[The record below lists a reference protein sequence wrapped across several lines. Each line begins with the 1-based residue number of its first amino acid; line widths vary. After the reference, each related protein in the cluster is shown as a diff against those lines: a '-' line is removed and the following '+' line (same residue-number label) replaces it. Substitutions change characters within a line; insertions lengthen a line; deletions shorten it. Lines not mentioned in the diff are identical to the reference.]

1 MNYSA
6 RFTYSTEQVYAA
18 LSSRDHWDARIEEM
32 KKYSHNELISFEVGE
47 SGIDVVMHHIIP
59 KTELPDIA
67 QTVMKKD
74 MIITRNVH
82 IDSYSEETTGH
93 YDASIPAGPGSLK
106 GVTSLFPT
114 ATGSTLRTSSE
125 AKIFEYGRHLQR
137 ILPQVRIA
145 VAHGQM
151 SEHQLEQLM
160 LVNLRDLWRGEGE
173 VTADWLEKNA

>member
-125 AKIFEYGRHLQR
+125 AKVF
-137 ILPQVRIA
+137 LPFV
-145 VAHGQM
+145 GGK
-151 SEHQLEQLM
+151 LEQLM

>member
-1 MNYSA
+1 MARRMNYSA

-125 AKIFEYGRHLQR
+125 AKVF
-137 ILPQVRIA
+137 LPFI
-145 VAHGQM
+145 GGK
-151 SEHQLEQLM
+151 LEQLM

>member
-1 MNYSA
+1 MARRMNYSA

-125 AKIFEYGRHLQR
+125 AKVF
-137 ILPQVRIA
+137 LPFV
-145 VAHGQM
+145 GGK
-151 SEHQLEQLM
+151 LEQLM

-173 VTADWLEKNA
+173 VTADWLEKHA

>member
-1 MNYSA
+1 MARRMNYSA

-32 KKYSHNELISFEVGE
+32 KKYSHNELKSFEVGE

-59 KTELPDIA
+59 RTELPDIA

-74 MIITRNVH
+74 MVITRNVH
-82 IDSYSEETTGH
+82 FDPYSETTEGK

-106 GVTSLFPT
+106 GVTSLFT
-114 ATGSTLRTSSE
+114 TDTGSTLRTSSE
-125 AKIFEYGRHLQR
+125 AKVF
-137 ILPQVRIA
+137 LPFV
-145 VAHGQM
+145 GGK
-151 SEHQLEQLM
+151 LEQLM

-173 VTADWLEKNA
+173 VTADWLAKNN

>member
-32 KKYSHNELISFEVGE
+32 KKYSHNELISFEV
-47 SGIDVVMHHIIP
+47 SNAGIDVVMHHIIP

-82 IDSYSEETTGH
+82 IDAYSEETTGH

-125 AKIFEYGRHLQR
+125 AKVF
-137 ILPQVRIA
+137 LPFV
-145 VAHGQM
+145 GGK
-151 SEHQLEQLM
+151 LEQLM